1 MSKKNDIPMTDE
13 DLVEMHRQAKKKK
26 KNRLILTIV
35 IVVVVVL
42 VAGTIAILALR
53 NRVSQSV
60 SSSDSE
66 VLSAEVTTGSIS
78 TTVSGSGTLADE
90 EVESIDVPSS
100 LEIVDYYVEAGDTVS
115 EGDLIATVTNASLL
129 TALSDTQDALDE
141 LDEELEDAASDEVS
155 STITSSVAGRVKYIA
170 VSAGD
175 DVATVMY
182 DSGSLMLLSLD
193 GYMAVD
199 ITTDSLTANDS
210 VTVISSSGTS
220 YSGTVESVTDGTA
233 TIILTDDE
241 TTYGDTVTV
250 STTGGTELGTGE
262 LYIHSQMAITGYA
275 GTVSAVNVSENAS
288 VSSGTTLLT
297 LTDTETSA
305 NYDAILKE
313 REDTEEQLETLIRIY
328 KEGGICA
335 TASGT
340 ISTLNSTSS
349 SGSSDAS
356 AMTYSDST
364 SSDSV
369 SAVYTTSDSTSSD
382 SVSAVYT
389 TSDSSS
395 TSSSSSDSSST
406 SSSSSGSSSTSGT
419 TTVATIS
426 LDENMTITISVDES
440 DILSLSEGQEA
451 AVTID
456 SIGEDTYTG
465 TVTSISTSAESSS
478 GVTSYSAEITIEKTD
493 DMLSGMSASVVV
505 TIEGVDD
512 ALLIPVDALH
522 QTSSTAYVYTEYDE
536 SSGEYSG
543 MVEVTTGLSN
553 SSYVEI
559 TDGLSEGD
567 TVYYTESSDD
577 SSDTEFG
584 NMGGGMDFSD
594 MGGGSDFSNMG
605 GGSDGGGMPGGG
617 N

>member
-1 MSKKNDIPMTDE
+1 MSKKNDVPMTDE
-13 DLVEMHRQAKKKK
+13 NLVEMHRKAKKRK
-26 KNRLILTIV
+26 KNKLILTIV
-35 IVVVVVL
+35 IVVVIILVVG
-42 VAGTIAILALR
+42 AAAIVMLR
-53 NRVSQSV
+53 NRVSESV

-78 TTVSGSGTLADE
+78 TTVSGSGTLANE
-90 EVESIDVPSS
+90 EEESIDVPSS
-100 LEIVDYYVEAGDTVS
+100 LEIVEYYVEEGDTVS

-129 TALSDTQDALDE
+129 TALSDAQDALDE
-141 LDEELEDAASDEVS
+141 LDEELEDAAGDEVS
-155 STITSSVAGRVKYIA
+155 STITSSVSGRVKYIA

-175 DVATVMY
+175 DVATAMY
-182 DSGSLMLLSLD
+182 DSGALMLLSLD

-199 ITTDSLTANDS
+199 VSTDSLTANDS
-210 VTVISSSGTS
+210 VTVTASDGTS
-220 YSGTVESVTDGTA
+220 YSGTVESVSDGTA
-233 TIILTDDE
+233 TVLITDNG

-250 STTGGTELGTGE
+250 STSSGTEVGSGE

-275 GTVSAVNVSENAS
+275 GTVSSVSVSENTS

-313 REDTEEQLETLIRIY
+313 REETEEELETLIRIY

-340 ISTLNSTSS
+340 ISALN
-349 SGSSDAS
+349 
-356 AMTYSDST
+356 
-364 SSDSV
+364 
-369 SAVYTTSDSTSSD
+369 
-382 SVSAVYT
+382 
-389 TSDSSS
+389 
-395 TSSSSSDSSST
+395 
-406 SSSSSGSSSTSGT
+406 SSSSGSSSDASAVSTSTTSSGSATAAATGSSSSDSTTTTTTSSTSSGSSSGSSSSGT

-426 LDENMTITISVDES
+426 LDENMVISISVDES

-456 SIGEDTYTG
+456 SIGEDSYTG
-465 TVTSISTSAESSS
+465 TVTSISTSATSSS
-478 GVTSYSAEITIEKTD
+478 GVTSYSAEVTIPKTE
-493 DMLSGMSASVVV
+493 DMLSGMSASVVI

-522 QTSSTAYVYTEYDE
+522 QTSSTAYVYTEHDE

-577 SSDTEFG
+577 SSDFS
-584 NMGGGMDFSD
+584 MDFSD
-594 MGGGSDFSNMG
+594 MGGGDMDFGNMGDSDSGSMG
-605 GGSDGGGMPGGG
+605 GGGGGMPGG

>member
-1 MSKKNDIPMTDE
+1 MTDE
-13 DLVEMHRQAKKKK
+13 NLVEMHRKAKKRT
-26 KNRLILTIV
+26 KNKLILTIV
-35 IVVVVVL
+35 IVVVIILVVE
-42 VAGTIAILALR
+42 AAAIVMLR
-53 NRVSQSV
+53 NRVSESV

-78 TTVSGSGTLADE
+78 TTVSGSGTLANEDE
-90 EVESIDVPSS
+90 ESIDVPSS
-100 LEIVDYYVEAGDTVS
+100 LEIVEYYVEEGDTVS

-129 TALSDTQDALDE
+129 TALSDAQDALDE

-155 STITSSVAGRVKYIA
+155 STITSSVSGRVKYIA

-182 DSGSLMLLSLD
+182 DSGALMLLSLD

-199 ITTDSLTANDS
+199 VSTDSLTANDS
-210 VTVISSSGTS
+210 VTVTSSDGTA

-233 TIILTDDE
+233 TVLITDNG
-241 TTYGDTVTV
+241 TIYGDTVTV
-250 STTGGTELGTGE
+250 STSGGTEAGTGE

-275 GTVSAVNVSENAS
+275 GTVYSVSVSENTS

-340 ISTLNSTSS
+340 ISSLNSMSSDSVS
-349 SGSSDAS
+349 SGSSSDAS
-356 AMTYSDST
+356 ATGTSST
-364 SSDSV
+364 SSDG
-369 SAVYTTSDSTSSD
+369 ATATT
-382 SVSAVYT
+382 
-389 TSDSSS
+389 SS
-395 TSSSSSDSSST
+395 TS
-406 SSSSSGSSSTSGT
+406 SSSSSGSSSSGT
-419 TTVATIS
+419 TTVAMIS
-426 LDENMTITISVDES
+426 LDENMVISISVDES

-456 SIGEDTYTG
+456 SIGEDSYTG
-465 TVTSISTSAESSS
+465 TVTSISTSTSSSS
-478 GVTSYSAEITIEKTD
+478 GVTSYSAEVTIAKTD
-493 DMLSGMSASVVV
+493 DMLSGMSASVVI

-577 SSDTEFG
+577 SSEYSMDFSNMGGDMDFGNMGDSDFG
-584 NMGGGMDFSD
+584 NMGGG
-594 MGGGSDFSNMG
+594 GGS
-605 GGSDGGGMPGGG
+605 MPGG

>member
-26 KNRLILTIV
+26 KHRLILTIV
-35 IVVVVVL
+35 IVVAIVL
-42 VAGTIAILALR
+42 VAGTIAIIALR

-60 SSSDSE
+60 SGSDSE
-66 VLSAEVTTGSIS
+66 VLSAQVTTGSIS
-78 TTVSGSGTLADE
+78 TTVSGSGTLTDE
-90 EVESIDVPSS
+90 EVESIDVPGS

-129 TALSDTQDALDE
+129 TALSDTQDALDA
-141 LDEELEDAASDEVS
+141 LDEELADAAGDEVS

-170 VSAGD
+170 VSSGD

-182 DSGSLMLLSLD
+182 NSGSLMLLSLD

-199 ITTDSLTANDS
+199 IAADSLTANDS
-210 VTVISSSGTS
+210 VTVTVSSGAS
-220 YSGTVESVTDGTA
+220 YSGTVESVTDTTA
-233 TIILTDDE
+233 TVILTDDG
-241 TTYGDTVTV
+241 TVYGDTVTV
-250 STTGGTELGTGE
+250 STESGTELGTGE

-349 SGSSDAS
+349 SDSSDAS
-356 AMTYSDST
+356 AMTYSDSS

-369 SAVYTTSDSTSSD
+369 SAVYTTSDS
-382 SVSAVYT
+382 A
-389 TSDSSS
+389 S
-395 TSSSSSDSSST
+395 TGSSSSDSSSAG
-406 SSSSSGSSSTSGT
+406 SSSSVSSSISGT

-451 AVTID
+451 AVSID

-465 TVTSISTSAESSS
+465 TVTGISTTAESSS
-478 GVTSYSAEITIEKTD
+478 GVTSYSAEITIEKTA
-493 DMLSGMSASVVV
+493 DMLSGMSASVVI
-505 TIEGVDD
+505 TIEGVDN

-543 MVEVTTGLSN
+543 MVEVATGLSN

-577 SSDTEFG
+577 SSDMDFG
-584 NMGGGMDFSD
+584 NMGADMDFGD
-594 MGGGSDFSNMG
+594 MGGGSDFGDMG
-605 GGSDGGGMPGGG
+605 GGSDFGGMRGGG

>member
-1 MSKKNDIPMTDE
+1 MSKKNDVPMTDE
-13 DLVEMHRQAKKKK
+13 NLVEMHRKAKKRK
-26 KNRLILTIV
+26 KNKLILTIV
-35 IVVVVVL
+35 IVVVIILVVGS
-42 VAGTIAILALR
+42 AAIVMLR
-53 NRVSQSV
+53 NRVSESV

-78 TTVSGSGTLADE
+78 TTVSGSGTLANE
-90 EVESIDVPSS
+90 EEESIDVPSS
-100 LEIVDYYVEAGDTVS
+100 LEIVEYYVEEGDTVS

-129 TALSDTQDALDE
+129 TALSDAQDALDE
-141 LDEELEDAASDEVS
+141 LDEELEDAAGDEVS
-155 STITSSVAGRVKYIA
+155 STITSSVSGRVKYIA

-175 DVATVMY
+175 DVATAMY
-182 DSGSLMLLSLD
+182 DSGALMLLSLD

-199 ITTDSLTANDS
+199 VSTDSLTANDS
-210 VTVISSSGTS
+210 VTVTASDGTS
-220 YSGTVESVTDGTA
+220 YSGTVESVSDGTA
-233 TIILTDDE
+233 TVLITDNG

-250 STTGGTELGTGE
+250 STSSGTEVGTGE

-275 GTVSAVNVSENAS
+275 GTVYSVSVSENTS

-313 REDTEEQLETLIRIY
+313 REETEEELETLIRIY

-340 ISTLNSTSS
+340 ISALNSAS
-349 SGSSDAS
+349 SGSSSDAS
-356 AMTYSDST
+356 AVGTSTT
-364 SSDSV
+364 SSG
-369 SAVYTTSDSTSSD
+369 SAT
-382 SVSAVYT
+382 AAA
-389 TSDSSS
+389 
-395 TSSSSSDSSST
+395 TSSSSSDSAAAT
-406 SSSSSGSSSTSGT
+406 TTSSSSGSSSSGT

-426 LDENMTITISVDES
+426 LDENMVISISVDES

-456 SIGEDTYTG
+456 SIGEDSYTG
-465 TVTSISTSAESSS
+465 TVTSISTSATSSS
-478 GVTSYSAEITIEKTD
+478 GVTSYSAEVTIPKTE
-493 DMLSGMSASVVV
+493 DMLSGMSASVVI

-577 SSDTEFG
+577 SSDFS
-584 NMGGGMDFSD
+584 MDFSD
-594 MGGGSDFSNMG
+594 MGGGDMDFGNMGDSDSGSMG
-605 GGSDGGGMPGGG
+605 GGGGGMPGG